1 VEDMM
6 ENMEKFVLYAS
17 NKLKTVPLF
26 IVAIPSSIYEFYCSN
41 QFDNISQGEAL
52 MEYLKSQFK
61 KHSIFLPIGYDFF
74 LNTFSVAILSG
85 VDIDILPLVIL

>member
-1 VEDMM
+1 VGAMM

-17 NKLKTVPLF
+17 NKSKTVPLF
-26 IVAIPSSIYEFYCSN
+26 IVAIPSSIYEFYHSN
-41 QFDNISQGEAL
+41 QFDISQGEAL

-85 VDIDILPLVIL
+85 VNIDILPLVIL